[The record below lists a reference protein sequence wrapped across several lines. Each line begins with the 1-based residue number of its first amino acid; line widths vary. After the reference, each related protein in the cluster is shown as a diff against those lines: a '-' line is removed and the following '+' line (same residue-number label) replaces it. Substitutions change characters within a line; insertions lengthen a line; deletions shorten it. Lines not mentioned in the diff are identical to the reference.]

1 MQLWRSMLHI
11 VEYIPYFLI
20 SLQTALLTWV
30 QLSVSQLSVEVVAS
44 GDELIFHI
52 ALYRQ
57 TGYLRLTKMQREF
70 IITMKTEVVD

>member
-1 MQLWRSMLHI
+1 MLHI